1 MSGIGAKVRSFDL
14 VIEETVLIKTAEN
27 LKSAWDLPETIDNTQ
42 LASLLSQHLEQWLDD
57 FCEHPDFFL
66 KDNSKFK
73 RVVASLAEDSESE
86 LSILAA

>member
-1 MSGIGAKVRSFDL
+1 MSGIGAKVRSLDL
-14 VIEETVLIKTAEN
+14 VIEETVLIETAEN
-27 LKSAWDLPETIDNTQ
+27 LKSAWDLPETIDNTK

-73 RVVASLAEDSESE
+73 RVVASLVDESESD